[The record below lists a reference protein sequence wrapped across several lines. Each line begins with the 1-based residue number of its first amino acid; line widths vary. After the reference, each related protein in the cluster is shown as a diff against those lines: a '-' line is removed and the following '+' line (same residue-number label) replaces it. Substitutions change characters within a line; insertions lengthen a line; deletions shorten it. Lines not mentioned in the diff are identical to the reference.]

1 MWLSCGS
8 LVALLWRDARSRNLV
23 PTRGE
28 RCPAMFWRFG
38 DASRTIWS
46 DAQRCFGV
54 SGALRKQFW
63 SDAQRCFGVSGALR
77 EQFGAM
83 PNDVLAFRG
92 ASKAI
97 WNDAQ
102 QGFGAPGTLR
112 KRSGAMPN
120 DVLAYRGAS
129 KAFWSDAQRGFGV
142 SGALRKHMNAS
153 LVNVH
158 KSSWGSHK
166 SRILNGNPAFPEKRG
181 CRRRKR
187 GCR

>member
-1 MWLSCGS
+1 MGRGRGGASFCGS
-8 LVALLWRDARSRNLV
+8 LVALLWLSCGATPARAIW
-23 PTRGE
+23 
-28 RCPAMFWRFG
+28 CPPVG
-38 DASRTIWS
+38 S
-46 DAQRCFGV
+46 DAQQCFGV
-54 SGALRKQFW
+54 SGT
-63 SDAQRCFGVSGALR
+63 LR
-77 EQFGAM
+77 EQFGAMPSDVLAFRGRFESNFGAM